1 MSTSPHG
8 PSSPPPP
15 PSPDGSPVPG
25 APVGRRAFVL
35 GTAATAGSAALTGPL
50 ATAATAASTASF
62 GWRDDG
68 TNYVVDTG
76 ADLVLKVRKSN
87 GDLSSLVYRGTEY
100 QGYGGKNS
108 HIESGLGTSQ
118 VTIRQSGSTILVSVA
133 YGTLRHYY
141 AARKGENNVYLWT
154 HKADTSVSATRFI
167 VRTRPGMFLN
177 DEPDSY
183 TYAPTTIEASDV
195 FRKNDGQT
203 RSKHY
208 SRLRVMDYDHIGWSA
223 GGVGLWIVRSN
234 HEKASGG
241 PFYRS
246 LLRHQS
252 ADGGG
257 LYEILYY
264 GQNQTEAQRFG
275 LQGPYVIA
283 FTDGGAP
290 SSALFPG
297 TLTTPWAD
305 DLGIPGYVGATGRGR
320 VAGVGI
326 SGRDPAYPYTVGLA
340 NANAQYWGPARTSD
354 GYFSVAG
361 VLPGTYTLTVYKD
374 ELAVH
379 SMQVTVS
386 AGRTTA
392 LHTIALSP
400 AADPSHARAI
410 WRIGDWNGTPR
421 GFKNAELMTYAHPSD
436 VRAAP
441 WTGNVVIGS
450 GSETS
455 AFPCYLWK
463 DVNSGIVVHFRLTAA
478 QAAAAHTLRIGVTT
492 AYANGRPQIVVNDT
506 WTSAIPSP
514 PTQPNTRSLTNG
526 SYRGNN
532 HTFTYDIPA
541 SAWRTDGQYN
551 QLRINVVS
559 GSGLTSYLSAG
570 TAIDAIDLLD

>member
-1 MSTSPHG
+1 MSEPT
-8 PSSPPPP
+8 
-15 PSPDGSPVPG
+15 VNR
-25 APVGRRAFVL
+25 AVGRRTFVL
-35 GTAATAGSAALTGPL
+35 GTAAAAGTAALAGPL
-50 ATAATAASTASF
+50 AQAASAASF
-62 GWRDDG
+62 GYRDDG
-68 TNYVVDTG
+68 SNYVVDTG
-76 ADLVLKVRKSN
+76 ASLVFKVSKTN
-87 GDLSSLVYRGTEY
+87 GDLTSLVYKGTEY

-108 HIESGLGTSQ
+108 HIESGLGTST
-118 VTIRQSGSTILVSVA
+118 VTVKQSGSTILISVA

-141 AARKGENNVYLWT
+141 AARSGENNVYLWT
-154 HKADTSVSATRFI
+154 NRADTSVASTRFI
-167 VRTRPGMFLN
+167 LRVKAGLFLN
-177 DEPDSY
+177 DQPDSY

-195 FRKNDGQT
+195 FAKSDGQT

-208 SRLRVMDYDHIGWSA
+208 SKLRVVDYDYIGWSA

-257 LYEILYY
+257 LYEILHYA
-264 GQNQTEAQRFG
+264 QNQTEDERFG

-283 FTDGGAP
+283 LTDGGAP
-290 SSALFPG
+290 SSSLFPG

-305 DLGIPGYVGATGRGR
+305 SLGISGYVASGGRGR

-326 SGRDPAYPYTVGLA
+326 TGRNTAYPYTVGLA
-340 NANAQYWGPARTSD
+340 NAAAQYWGSARSSD
-354 GYFSVAG
+354 GYFSIAG
-361 VLPGTYTLTVYKD
+361 VLPGTYTLTVFKS

-379 SMQVTVS
+379 TTSVTVT
-386 AGRTTA
+386 AGGTTT
-392 LHTIALSP
+392 LNSIAIPSSN
-400 AADPSHARAI
+400 DPSNASAI
-410 WRIGDWNGTPR
+410 WRINDWTGTPS
-421 GFKNAELMTYAHPSD
+421 GFKNADLMTYAHPSD
-436 VRAAP
+436 VRAAA

-463 DVNSGIVVHFRLTAA
+463 DVNSGLLVYFKLTAA

-492 AYANGRPQIVVNDT
+492 AYANGRPQVVVNDT

-514 PTQPNTRSLTNG
+514 PTQPSTRSLTNG

-532 HTFTYDIPA
+532 HTFTYSVPA
-541 SAWRTDGQYN
+541 SAWRTDTGQYN
-551 QLRINVVS
+551 TLKINIVS
-559 GSGLTSYLSAG
+559 GSGTTAYLSAG
-570 TAIDAIDLLD
+570 TSIDALDLLT

>member
-1 MSTSPHG
+1 MSGTASTG
-8 PSSPPPP
+8 PL
-15 PSPDGSPVPG
+15 
-25 APVGRRAFVL
+25 GRRAFVL
-35 GTAATAGSAALTGPL
+35 GAAAAAGTAALAGTASAA
-50 ATAATAASTASF
+50 AF
-62 GWRDDG
+62 GWSDDG
-68 TNYVVDTG
+68 THYVVDTG
-76 ADLVLKVRKSN
+76 AQLVFKVRKSN
-87 GDLSSLVYRGTEY
+87 GDLSSLVYRGVEY
-100 QGYGGKNS
+100 QGYGGMNS
-108 HIESGLGTSQ
+108 HIESGLGSSN
-118 VTIRQSGSTILVSVA
+118 VTISQSGSTILVSVT
-133 YGTLRHYY
+133 YGTLKHYY
-141 AARKGENNVYLWT
+141 AARSGENNIYLWT
-154 HKADTSVSATRFI
+154 NKADTSVSATRFI
-167 VRTRPGMFLN
+167 LRVKAGLFRN

-183 TYAPTTIEASDV
+183 TYAPTAIEASDV
-195 FRKNDGQT
+195 FAKSDGQT

-208 SRLRVMDYDHIGWSA
+208 SRLRVMDYNYIGWSS

-283 FTDGGAP
+283 LTDGGAP

-305 DLGIPGYVGATGRGR
+305 SLGLSGYVGASGRGR

-326 SGRDPAYPYTVGLA
+326 TGRNPAHPYTVGLA
-340 NANAQYWGPARTSD
+340 SPTAQYWGPARASD
-354 GYFSVAG
+354 GWFSIGG
-361 VLPGTYTLTVYKD
+361 VLPGTYTLTVFKD
-374 ELAVH
+374 ELAVYTT
-379 SMQVTVS
+379 SVTVT
-386 AGRTTA
+386 AGGTTT
-392 LHTIALSP
+392 LNTIAIPSSN
-400 AADPSHARAI
+400 DPSNASAI
-410 WRIGDWNGTPR
+410 WRIGDWNGTPK
-421 GFKNAELMTYAHPSD
+421 GFKNADLMTYAHPSD

-450 GSETS
+450 GTETS

-492 AYANGRPQIVVNDT
+492 AYANGRPQVVVNDT

-514 PTQPNTRSLTNG
+514 PAQPNTRSLTNG

-532 HTFTYDIPA
+532 HVFSYSVPT
-541 SAWRTDGQYN
+541 SAWRTDPGAYN
-551 QLRINVVS
+551 TLRINVVS
-559 GSGLTSYLSAG
+559 GSGTTAYLSAG
-570 TAIDAIDLLD
+570 TSIDAIDLLA